1 MTGDTQRFYGR
12 GKLLITGEYVVLDGA
27 EALAVPTQLGQWLRY
42 REIPAMKGLLIWI
55 ASNHDKTVWRQM
67 SFDLRDF
74 RCLEGADAVGLK
86 LANLL
91 FCARKLNPHFLA
103 EEEHSIVAE
112 TQLEFPRDW
121 GLGSSSTLVF
131 LVSCW
136 AKVDAQQLLQLTFGG
151 SGYDVAAAAEN
162 GPFIFSRQQQSIQH
176 RPVVFRPDFQP
187 HLYLAYLGKKQD
199 SAQAIKH
206 YRKTATSREEIVEE
220 ISALTNAFLTA
231 ATLHDLEKV
240 IQEHEQFVGSLINT
254 PPIQQTYFTDFEGK
268 VKSLGAWG
276 GDYILLTYSHG
287 LPALK
292 SYLQNKGITQVF
304 GWNDLIYDNPEMEV
318 VFDINA

>member
-1 MTGDTQRFYGR
+1 MKGETQRFYGR

-55 ASNHDKTVWRQM
+55 ASNHDHSVWKQM
-67 SFDLRDF
+67 SFDLHDF

-91 FCARKLNPHFLA
+91 YCARKLNPDFLA

-131 LVSCW
+131 LVACW
-136 AKVDAQQLLQLTFGG
+136 ARVDAQQLLQLSFGG

-162 GPFIFSRQQQSIQH
+162 GPFIFSRSQQITQT
-176 RPVVFRPDFQP
+176 RPSVFRPDYLPQ
-187 HLYLAYLGKKQD
+187 LYLAYLGKKQD
-199 SAQAIKH
+199 SAQAIQH
-206 YRKTATSREEIVEE
+206 YREKTSSLDVIVEE
-220 ISALTNAFLTA
+220 ISTLTNDFLTA
-231 ATLHDLEKV
+231 PTLTDLDKV
-240 IQEHEQFVGSLINT
+240 IQEHEQFIGSLIKT
-254 PPIQQTYFTDFEGK
+254 QPIQQTYFSDFEGK

-276 GDYILLTYSHG
+276 GDYILLTYTHG
-287 LPALK
+287 LPSLK
-292 SYLQNKGITQVF
+292 NYLQQKGITQVF

-318 VFDINA
+318 VFDVNE